1 MRERFFVGF
10 KVCTSLHVLGTFL
23 SAAPRR
29 LVERLQLQMPAGRLL
44 GQPQGPPGK
53 RFSCI
58 CLPKVASRELE
69 GRIKTVFWI
78 IAV

>member
-53 RFSCI
+53 RFNLTI
-58 CLPKVASRELE
+58 LPKVASGKGE
-69 GRIKTVFWI
+69 
-78 IAV
+78 